1 MPARPRI
8 RPDSRTFS
16 ALLGLLAAL
25 PTFGIDMI
33 LPSLSETA
41 AAMHVPTAAMGAAM
55 AVYLLGL
62 GAALLVYGP
71 VSDRLGR
78 RPAIVCGCLLL
89 IGGSIGC
96 AASRTLPHFLLF
108 RAVQG
113 IGAAGPGMAVFA
125 MVRDLFTGEAAR
137 ARMSFVVLTVNVVP
151 MVAPTLGASLMDVG
165 GWRLIHAAP
174 AAATLVTLAA
184 IPQIDETLRRAPGPA
199 PAGILGG
206 YVGILAN
213 RAFLSHALC
222 NAAAAGAVFAY
233 ITGSALVFIGALG
246 FSPSAYGLVF
256 GVSSLSVMSGAAL
269 NGRLAARGIGPR
281 WVIGAGLAGA
291 TVVAAMLLVDALAW
305 PPSGGAVIAAMEQ
318 EATVLFADIR
328 DFTGLCETL
337 SPGEVAA
344 FLAEFRRRAARAIE
358 AAGGLVD
365 KFVGDEVMAVF
376 GVPRAAPEDT
386 DRAVVAA
393 RSLAATM
400 LAWSCERARAG
411 LPPVRIGVG
420 LHRGPVF
427 VGTIGAERVEFTAVG
442 DTVNVARRLEQMT
455 RTTACDC
462 VASEAVVR
470 SATSGE
476 ARIVAVQPVRGAS
489 VVLRLFA
496 IALAP

>member
-1 MPARPRI
+1 MPARTRRI
-8 RPDSRTFS
+8 HPDSRAFS

-41 AAMHVPTAAMGAAM
+41 AALHVPTAAMGAAM

-78 RPAIVCGCLLL
+78 RPVIVGGCLIL

-96 AASRTLPHFLLF
+96 AASRTLPQVLLF

-151 MVAPTLGASLMDVG
+151 MVAPTLGAGLMDVG

-174 AAATLVTLAA
+174 AAAALVTLAA

-206 YVGILAN
+206 YIGILGGYVGILAS
-213 RAFLSHALC
+213 RAFLGHALC

-233 ITGSALVFIGALG
+233 ITGSALVFVGALG

-256 GVSSLSVMSGAAL
+256 GASSLSVMAGATL
-269 NGRLAARGIGPR
+269 NGRLAARCIGPHR
-281 WVIGAGLAGA
+281 VIGAGLPGA
-291 TVVAAMLLVDALAW
+291 TVVAAILLVDALAW
-305 PPSGGAVIAAMEQ
+305 PPSGVPVIAAMAGMGLAFGLVSPNAIHGAT
-318 EATVLFADIR
+318 EAA
-328 DFTGLCETL
+328 
-337 SPGEVAA
+337 P
-344 FLAEFRRRAARAIE
+344 E
-358 AAGGLVD
+358 AAGTAGAVTICLQMVGAAVASDLVACFFD
-365 KFVGDEVMAVF
+365 GRSALSMAAVML
-376 GVPRAAPEDT
+376 GGC
-386 DRAVVAA
+386 
-393 RSLAATM
+393 LAAI
-400 LAWSCERARAG
+400 AAFAG
-411 LPPVRIGVG
+411 LACPAAVPPSSRFPSQRHGE
-420 LHRGPVF
+420 PV
-427 VGTIGAERVEFTAVG
+427 
-442 DTVNVARRLEQMT
+442 
-455 RTTACDC
+455 
-462 VASEAVVR
+462 
-470 SATSGE
+470 
-476 ARIVAVQPVRGAS
+476 
-489 VVLRLFA
+489 
-496 IALAP
+496 